1 MPMYSDIIDTTGLGA
16 AEGRAPPVLSIALEY
31 MGMVLDFPCL
41 ALEPQLLQKS
51 VRPCTKFGNL

>member
-1 MPMYSDIIDTTGLGA
+1 MWDSICHVSSDISWQLFGA

-41 ALEPQLLQKS
+41 ALEANLIQKY
-51 VRPCTKFGNL
+51 VK